1 MRNVGYSKRGTAA
14 KTNWYF
20 FQRGVKYSVLG
31 PFVLD
36 DGFLDISIVEGAF
49 DADRYFYALEQS
61 VVSAPEAAARGCMLL
76 ASFTPWLF
84 ARRLRSFR
92 T

>member
-1 MRNVGYSKRGTAA
+1 MRNVGYSKRGKIA